1 MPMARPRSCDS
12 QISAMVPAPTAC
24 TEAEAPPVKIRKTI
38 SIAMLVDTAETM
50 AKMRKRAK
58 EMM

>member
-12 QISAMVPAPTAC
+12 QMSAMVPAPTAC
-24 TEAEAPPVKIRKTI
+24 TEAEAPPVKMRKTM
-38 SIAMLVDTAETM
+38 SMAMLVETAATM